1 MPANVQTIGHK
12 GSYAYISRKSLK
24 RGDIVCFENDSEDSK
39 VVDHVGI
46 YLGKNYFIHVSP
58 SAKMVVVSSMASGYY
73 NKAFCWGRRII
84 K

>member
-58 SAKMVVVSSMASGYY
+58 SAATTTRPSAGGAASSS
-73 NKAFCWGRRII
+73 NIVL
-84 K
+84 